1 MIALMSR
8 RGFTVLKTRIKM
20 LKIGTMNLKIHTEE
34 YGQIIKRKKYLV
46 NSVTSPPYYAEQKLA
61 QYRIGLSL
69 KITCCKTAMPY
80 SLFTCTSVNVPALHS
95 RLANGMQLFCCAGE
109 IFFTFYLNQKFN
121 SINKLKQKS
130 HFRLQLNT

>member
-1 MIALMSR
+1 MNYEKKRKRYFALSLDWLPCPHLLHYTLSHSNTYIFLCKKNIR
-8 RGFTVLKTRIKM
+8 VRFTVLKTRIKM

-95 RLANGMQLFCCAGE
+95 RLANGM
-109 IFFTFYLNQKFN
+109 
-121 SINKLKQKS
+121 
-130 HFRLQLNT
+130 